1 MAAQTTAQT
10 KQVIDHLHSFKKVH
24 DIHMSKTDI
33 HMNSNIGISR
43 SQKLHISNQFSSSFN
58 QDRRLME
65 T

>member
-1 MAAQTTAQT
+1 
-10 KQVIDHLHSFKKVH
+10 
-24 DIHMSKTDI
+24 MSKTDI